1 MSVDLKVDFCSH
13 EAAKYAVEH
22 WHYSKAMPTGKSTY
36 VGVWENESFVGA
48 TVFSRGGNHLIGK
61 PYNLD
66 VTDVCELTRVALR
79 DHAHPVSKVLSAS
92 IKLLKTNN
100 PSLRLVVSYAD
111 QNQNHHGGIYQAGNW
126 VYVGVGGA
134 TQSWIGPDG
143 KSYHNRSISKNGYVK
158 RDRPNGQMYAKAFKP
173 EECERIALLPKHKYL
188 YPLDK
193 AMRRQIEPLAKPY
206 PKRADVGEI
215 ESR

>member
-22 WHYSKAMPTGKSTY
+22 WHYSKVMPSGK
-36 VGVWENESFVGA
+36 VVKFGVWEDGKFIGA
-48 TVFSRGGNHLIGK
+48 ILFSWGANRNIGN
-61 PYNLD
+61 PYGL
-66 VTDVCELTRVALR
+66 TQMEVCELTRVAL
-79 DHAHPVSKVLSAS
+79 DAHISSVSQIVSVSMKR
-92 IKLLKTNN
+92 
-100 PSLRLVVSYAD
+100 LRVQSPGVRLIVSYAD
-111 QNQNHHGGIYQAGNW
+111 PQQSHVGIVYQAMNW
-126 VYVGVGGA
+126 IYEGTSRPQAAVIVGGKVLHKKTA
-134 TQSWIGPDG
+134 QGRYGTIKGLVSSGIT
-143 KSYHNRSISKNGYVK
+143 
-158 RDRPNGQMYAKAFKP
+158 F
-173 EECERIALLPKHKYL
+173 KHKYL